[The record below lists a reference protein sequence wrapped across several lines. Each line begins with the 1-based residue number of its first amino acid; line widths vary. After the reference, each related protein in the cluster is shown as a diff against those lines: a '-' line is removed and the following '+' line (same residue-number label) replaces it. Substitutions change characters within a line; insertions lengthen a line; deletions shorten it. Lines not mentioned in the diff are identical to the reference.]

1 MFDSVIRIFFRALTW
16 MFFIG
21 MAVCA
26 FTVVPMTP
34 YKLFKVLF
42 EKDRPDDQ

>member
-1 MFDSVIRIFFRALTW
+1 MLDSLISIFFRALTW
-16 MFFIG
+16 MFFVG

-26 FTVVPMTP
+26 VAVVPMTA